1 MQGAPTD
8 RRYVD
13 ALAKAWNA
21 LKERD
26 PAELASSSGGELRG
40 RELLVR
46 LLNKTVVLNLDTQ
59 DIRWSDGTDIK
70 GDLKVVLL
78 HYLEKAEGKLAGNVV
93 SYRELEG
100 GNLYYSVFQGR
111 AILPLI
117 KNFGESPEKL
127 IEKSAKLDGKV
138 VKRGDASVDFLF
150 FPYVL
155 VNATI
160 WKGDDE
166 VPSSAN
172 VLFDGAILKTL
183 PAEDV
188 AHLAGDLVL
197 WIIRD

>member
-1 MQGAPTD
+1 LQGAPTD

-78 HYLEKAEGKLAGNVV
+78 HYLEKAEGKLEGKPA
-93 SYRELEG
+93 SYREIEG

-111 AILPLI
+111 AIMPII
-117 KNFGESPEKL
+117 KHFGENPEKL
-127 IEKSAKLDGKV
+127 LEKAAKFGGAP
-138 VKRGDASVDFLF
+138 VKRGDVSVDFLF
-150 FPYVL
+150 FPYML
-155 VNATI
+155 VNITI

-172 VLFDGAILKTL
+172 VLFDAAVLKTL

-188 AHLAGDLVL
+188 AHMAGDLVQ
-197 WIIRD
+197 WIVRD

>member
-13 ALAKAWNA
+13 AMAKAWST

-26 PAELASSSGGELRG
+26 PAALAASSGGELRG
-40 RELLVR
+40 RELLIK
-46 LLNKTVVLNLDTQ
+46 LLNRTVVLNLDTQ
-59 DIRWSDGTDIK
+59 DIRWSDGADMK

-78 HYLEKAEGKLAGNVV
+78 HYLEKAGGRLEGKLS
-93 SYRELEG
+93 SYREIEG

-111 AILPLI
+111 AIMPLI
-117 KNFGESPEKL
+117 KSYGKNPEKL
-127 IEKSAKLDGKV
+127 LERAVNFGGEP
-138 VKRGDASVDFLF
+138 VKRGDVSVDFHF
-150 FPYVL
+150 FPYLL
-155 VNATI
+155 VNITI

-172 VLFDGAILKTL
+172 VLFDASVLKTL

-188 AHLAGDLVL
+188 AHLAGDLAHWL
-197 WIIRD
+197 LQS

>member
-1 MQGAPTD
+1 MQGGAGD

-13 ALAKAWNA
+13 ALNVAWND
-21 LKERD
+21 LKGRD
-26 PAELASSSGGELRG
+26 PNELAASSGGELKG
-40 RELLVR
+40 RELHVR
-46 LLNKTVVLNLDTQ
+46 LLQKGVILNLDTG
-59 DIRWSDGTDIK
+59 DIRWSDGTEMK
-70 GDLKVVLL
+70 GDLKVIFL
-78 HYLEKAEGKLAGNVV
+78 HYLQKAGGSLAGNIV

-117 KNFGESPEKL
+117 KSFGESPEKL
-127 IEKSAKLDGKV
+127 IEKSGKLDGKV

-150 FPYVL
+150 FPYIL
-155 VNATI
+155 VNVTI

-188 AHLAGDLVL
+188 AHLAGDLVQ
-197 WIIRD
+197 WILRD